1 MAAVKRRLF
10 LVVEPV
16 DEGVLVLDAV
26 ADELVPAVHG
36 QGPVAPRAVGEQHRA
51 QAPLLRQVG
60 EVDVLAELGA
70 GQVVDARFGQA
81 CVDAAVLLLA
91 LVVVPAGQTVF
102 DLPVRAFVLLDHDD
116 FNALIGEDLRGH
128 GA

>member
-1 MAAVKRRLF
+1 MAALEPRLF

-16 DEGVLVLDAV
+16 DEGVLVLDALLE
-26 ADELVPAVHG
+26 ELVAAVDG
-36 QGPVAPRAVGEQHRA
+36 QRPVAPRAVGEQHRA

-70 GQVVDARFGQA
+70 GQVVDAGLGQA
-81 CVDAAVLLLA
+81 GVDAAVLLFA
-91 LVVVPAGQTVF
+91 LVVVPAGETVF

-116 FNALIGEDLRGH
+116 FDALIGEDLRGH